1 MRPVAGKHLAPG
13 RFGQERGGT
22 DRARDCFPVRQRKED
37 PCPGRERAAMSE
49 RGSETAGESPAA
61 QQAAS
66 ERRTIEAAG
75 RNRKLAAAALMRLG
89 GGRPPPPAGGSPEGV
104 P

>member
-1 MRPVAGKHLAPG
+1 
-13 RFGQERGGT
+13 
-22 DRARDCFPVRQRKED
+22 
-37 PCPGRERAAMSE
+37 MSE

-75 RNRKLAAAALMRLG
+75 RNRKLAAAALIRL
-89 GGRPPPPAGGSPEGV
+89 AGTAPRSWKRSARR
-104 P
+104 